1 MSSNKIQI
9 SCYFQNRLT
18 SRTIKIYWQRIE
30 LDLIELSESLVERK
44 ILKTTIIK
52 LRQQRQD
59 EHIEIIQL
67 KGVLRR
73 INFIREI
80 ISMINEWRLIKINKL
95 VIC

>member
-9 SCYFQNRLT
+9 SCNFQNRLT

-44 ILKTTIIK
+44 SLKTTIVK